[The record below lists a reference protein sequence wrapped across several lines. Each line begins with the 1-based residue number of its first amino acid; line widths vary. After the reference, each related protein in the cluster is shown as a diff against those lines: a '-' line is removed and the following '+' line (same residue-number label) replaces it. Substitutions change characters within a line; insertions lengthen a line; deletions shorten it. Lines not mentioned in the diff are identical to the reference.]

1 MKYLFALIYFVF
13 SSKLQIS
20 PLTIENWKHDLKNKT
35 NVRTKV
41 LLILINDLKK
51 KMFFDKNNYNIIIK
65 LHRILLPYLWISV
78 FRIHHPY
85 VCFSIYLQK

>member
-13 SSKLQIS
+13 SNKLQIS

-65 LHRILLPYLWISV
+65 LHRIP
-78 FRIHHPY
+78 
-85 VCFSIYLQK
+85 

>member
-13 SSKLQIS
+13 SNKLQIS

-51 KMFFDKNNYNIIIK
+51 KMFLKNLSLSYI
-65 LHRILLPYLWISV
+65 
-78 FRIHHPY
+78 
-85 VCFSIYLQK
+85 